1 MASGH
6 KVIKQAHR
14 AKAGGVCVGWVGGGG
29 LQTCSQ
35 VKEQSMH
42 SNSKLYSYS

>member
-14 AKAGGVCVGWVGGGG
+14 AKAGGGGGGGGG
-29 LQTCSQ
+29 LQMCNQ

-42 SNSKLYSYS
+42 SDSKLYCYN